1 MRLSDL
7 VGPDLAAQ
15 VPEVSL
21 PDEVKSGQ
29 VANTRLLEA
38 RKCVSVFA
46 FVLSSPFAI
55 DNPIQSLCCYLQKY
69 ILYVKLR
76 SKTEHFELRK

>member
-29 VANTRLLEA
+29 AAINRLLEV
-38 RKCVSVFA
+38 REGVSIFA

-55 DNPIQSLCCYLQKY
+55 AISIKSLC
-69 ILYVKLR
+69 YVQNSIMLSYVAR
-76 SKTEHFELRK
+76 LRKL

>member
-29 VANTRLLEA
+29 VANPRLLEVTRA
-38 RKCVSVFA
+38 
-46 FVLSSPFAI
+46 VLRIRDVYPGS
-55 DNPIQSLCCYLQKY
+55 
-69 ILYVKLR
+69 
-76 SKTEHFELRK
+76 

>member
-1 MRLSDL
+1 VRLSDL

-29 VANTRLLEA
+29 VANTRLLEV
-38 RKCVSVFA
+38 RRGVSIFA
-46 FVLSSPFAI
+46 FVLSSLFAI
-55 DNPIQSLCCYLQKY
+55 ANSVFMLLC
-69 ILYVKLR
+69 
-76 SKTEHFELRK
+76 TEC

>member
-15 VPEVSL
+15 IPEVSL

-29 VANTRLLEA
+29 VADTRLPEV
-38 RKCVSVFA
+38 RGGVPIFA
-46 FVLSSPFAI
+46 FVYPALLP
-55 DNPIQSLCCYLQKY
+55 SL
-69 ILYVKLR
+69 IRFSLYVVKFLC
-76 SKTEHFELRK
+76 TEVR

>member
-29 VANTRLLEA
+29 VANTRLLEV
-38 RKCVSVFA
+38 RRGVSIFA
-46 FVLSSPFAI
+46 FVLSSLFAI
-55 DNPIQSLCCYLQKY
+55 ANSVFMLLC
-69 ILYVKLR
+69 
-76 SKTEHFELRK
+76 TEC